1 MQRTVR
7 LKTTHTQK
15 WIYTQWNGPSETKPN
30 PGNCWLCSYVCAL
43 HCAQLL
49 HTILHRTDPIIFP
62 LALQT
67 ITTAPMMS
75 IWGKGELS
83 LTTIGHVPGQPHF
96 PLKTAPSH
104 VVHGS
109 FGPRVHHSNGISNA
123 SAVSAQLTAVI
134 PYNLQWAT
142 ISPSKLLLH
151 IGIWTTNTRF
161 PGPTQVNIPNGIT
174 VSALLL
180 QGSTVMTDRPTSHT
194 TPSVAT
200 GHI

>member
-1 MQRTVR
+1 MSFTHIQAIQVVKVLWHKARIANTHKQFNRICQVAP
-7 LKTTHTQK
+7 TTQHAPHLEHPNWHPHHTSVS
-15 WIYTQWNGPSETKPN
+15 P
-30 PGNCWLCSYVCAL
+30 CWVA
-43 HCAQLL
+43 
-49 HTILHRTDPIIFP
+49 
-62 LALQT
+62 
-67 ITTAPMMS
+67 
-75 IWGKGELS
+75 LS

-96 PLKTAPSH
+96 ALKTAPLH

-123 SAVSAQLTAVI
+123 SAVSAQLTAVT

-174 VSALLL
+174 VSALLF
-180 QGSTVMTDRPTSHT
+180 QGSTVVTDRPTSHT
-194 TPSVAT
+194 SPSVAT